1 MEMLDEYN
9 HKRNIV
15 EYCCAVVAAT
25 STGNEVIKEAFMEMK
40 IDDLL
45 IKLLKRKENTNIQ
58 RISNVICVLVI
69 ADGNCVVDS
78 QVRSND
84 F

>member
-1 MEMLDEYN
+1 MEIHDECN

-15 EYCCAVVAAT
+15 EYCFPVVATAP
-25 STGNEVIKEAFMEMK
+25 TGNEVIKEAFLEMK